1 MKNGASHASISS
13 DSEHGEG
20 NASKTIP
27 LRWEMEKERSKITW
41 TRTEEEEAEEEEIHA
56 RGGVR
61 SRLLRDDASS
71 SAVRRGRRARGR
83 AAAPGPQAT
92 EYAEGGTAVSWEGGM
107 ADSWE
112 DAQVGRWS
120 FTAVSAVVV
129 AALTA

>member
-20 NASKTIP
+20 NASKT
-27 LRWEMEKERSKITW
+27 
-41 TRTEEEEAEEEEIHA
+41 TEEEEAEEEEIHA